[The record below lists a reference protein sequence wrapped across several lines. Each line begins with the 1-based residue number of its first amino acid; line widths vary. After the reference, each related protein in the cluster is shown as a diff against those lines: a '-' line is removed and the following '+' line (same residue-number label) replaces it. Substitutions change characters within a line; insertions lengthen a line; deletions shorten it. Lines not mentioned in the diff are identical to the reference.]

1 MYIVNHVYK
10 PEHRKIPI
18 YKLYGDYLIRR
29 ILTAMVTAG
38 HENIVSL
45 CLANQMKDLYLKRVA
60 HKYEKNVWLCRSRC
74 RCSVQVVY

>member
-29 ILTAMVTAG
+29 ILTAMITAG

-45 CLANQMKDLYLKRVA
+45 SSLTR
-60 HKYEKNVWLCRSRC
+60 
-74 RCSVQVVY
+74 